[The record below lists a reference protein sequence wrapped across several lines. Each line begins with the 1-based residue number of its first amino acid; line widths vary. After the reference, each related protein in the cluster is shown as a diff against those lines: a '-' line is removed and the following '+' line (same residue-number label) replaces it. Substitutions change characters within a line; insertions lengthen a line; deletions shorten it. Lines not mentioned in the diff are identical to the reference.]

1 MKLPL
6 VCLIAA
12 GLMAACDPGSVR
24 PYPAPV
30 PGALDVEVG
39 LDIPDATELLA
50 QQLAEDSIPVSVT
63 APRDGYLETSW
74 FEAASGAPT
83 RSRPLGPGVVR
94 VRAWV
99 NSAAERHSDLLVEV
113 VYREVFDPSLD
124 QRELDLQVPGDHPV
138 ARRVAR
144 SLSAMSANYPPRH
157 GVP

>member
-1 MKLPL
+1 MKLPPL
-6 VCLIAA
+6 YLIAL
-12 GLMAACDPGSVR
+12 GLMAACDPGSAR

-30 PGALDVEVG
+30 AGSLDVEVG
-39 LDIPDATELLA
+39 LDIPDATTLLA
-50 QQLAEDSIPVSVT
+50 QQLAEDSIPVNVT

-74 FEAASGAPT
+74 FDAATGSPT
-83 RSRPLGPGVVR
+83 SHRPLGPGVVK

-124 QRELDLQVPGDHPV
+124 QRQLDRQVPSDHPV

-144 SLSAMSANYPPRH
+144 SLSAISANYPPRH